1 MKCDRRS
8 GGDCRGLPG
17 GGEGGGVG
25 KEEGRGG
32 ITAVMVT
39 ASTESAYTVP
49 GPAVRLT
56 VTHLAF
62 MLTLIHDERFVE
74 AF

>member
-1 MKCDRRS
+1 MTEGS

-17 GGEGGGVG
+17 GGEGRRGG

-39 ASTESAYTVP
+39 ASTESAHTVP

-56 VTHLAF
+56 V
-62 MLTLIHDERFVE
+62 
-74 AF
+74 